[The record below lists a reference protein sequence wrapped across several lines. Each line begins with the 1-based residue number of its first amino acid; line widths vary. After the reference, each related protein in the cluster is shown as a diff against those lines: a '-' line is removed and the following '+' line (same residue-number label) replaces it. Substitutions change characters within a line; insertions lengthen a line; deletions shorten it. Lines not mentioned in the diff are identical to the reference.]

1 MQSSLAYRLH
11 HPASKHHHSRVY
23 LHKSPACWIGMTLLN
38 IGSLKVDPEP
48 PRTLACKS
56 PAPPTF
62 KSPLSLHSHSQQKY
76 IKRPSFPAIHLGEAG
91 DDLVENLGRVPD
103 PVISHRAH
111 SPQQVDKTRPVGIY
125 CKNLVKRPPRD
136 LSTSKEKDQEPR
148 TRSRTRTR
156 SRSAA
161 SDLRFSIC
169 QI

>member
-76 IKRPSFPAIHLGEAG
+76 IKRPSFPAIRLGEAG

-103 PVISHRAH
+103 PVISHAAH
-111 SPQQVDKTRPVGIY
+111 SPQHVDKTRPVRTY
-125 CKNLVKRPPRD
+125 CINLVKEPPQD
-136 LSTSKEKDQEPR
+136 LSTSKEEGPRTKDQVKDKDKVQVR
-148 TRSRTRTR
+148 C
-156 SRSAA
+156 
-161 SDLRFSIC
+161 I
-169 QI
+169 